1 MCSYKINFPRKLG
14 VLNMDS
20 ITLGQLA
27 RGAGIITALWVFRE
41 KIIKGVNGALD
52 KKLDPLKKDIMMT
65 MKMQLSTMEHL
76 ETGNHQEAM
85 HKLRKEI
92 ENYLLERGN

>member
-1 MCSYKINFPRKLG
+1 MG
-14 VLNMDS
+14 T
-20 ITLGQLA
+20 ITLEQLA
-27 RGAGIITALWVFRE
+27 GARAIITALWVFRE
-41 KIIKGVNGALD
+41 RIIKGVNGALD
-52 KKLDPLKKDIMMT
+52 KKLDPLKKDVVMT

>member
-1 MCSYKINFPRKLG
+1 ME
-14 VLNMDS
+14 S
-20 ITLGQLA
+20 ITLAQIAAA
-27 RGAGIITALWVFRE
+27 RAIITRLWAFAE

-52 KKLDPLKKDIMMT
+52 KKLDPLKEDIKMT